1 MEETREDRARGE
13 ELIARAR
20 LERDPARKLFFATQ
34 AIALIP
40 NDTAAWVERAK
51 ALVKSGIIKEA
62 EEQIEE
68 VIRQNPDNG
77 EGWYLDGIIKSIRG
91 EQRSAKSSLQKA
103 AGALAQPGPAQ
114 YALGSILLNEGEY
127 EEALRLFDAALTE
140 DSRDPDTWYARGKV
154 LLAMKRYNQAII
166 SFDHVLEVQP
176 GSARAEEARRTA
188 IRMMKQDLTRTDDR
202 DFALLRQEA
211 DYAGLVRILTRE
223 KRSRALK
230 AAEELISLG
239 TGSTL
244 YIRPLLSHDDPE
256 IRMRALHLLLAIS
269 DPRCAQLFVKLALSI
284 ETPEE
289 GGGEKSAT
297 LLDAISRALRRTG
310 SEAAVQALEESLKRG
325 EETKTIRAI
334 RLVERTGG
342 GGAIKQLTAA
352 ATHPSARVVFAA
364 LSALGAIGNEKAI
377 DAIFIHHMSHDPS
390 IRTHAYGALRQVI
403 RRSINPLMERYAS
416 GDSGYRAFIRE
427 ILHSIGGELVPAILK
442 GISHEKKT
450 EVREAFSDALAQ
462 AADVQSIHLLIDA
475 LASPEEGI
483 RQALPLAFQAIGVP
497 AVHPLMKALLDPR
510 RRVSDQ
516 AGSILAK
523 MGRTAMPSLMSALES
538 EEQKLTVAASDVL
551 VLIGREAVPALQDAV
566 DMKIKEPDTI
576 HRMKDLITLIKKRE
590 RMVRLLAEYR
600 GEEPV

>member
-1 MEETREDRARGE
+1 MEEKREDQARGE

-34 AIALIP
+34 AIALFP
-40 NDTAAWVERAK
+40 DDTAAWVERAK
-51 ALVKSGIIKEA
+51 ALVKSGMINEA
-62 EEQIEE
+62 EEQIDE

-77 EGWYLDGIIKSIRG
+77 EGWYLHGIIKSIRG
-91 EQRSAKSSLQKA
+91 ERESAKSSLQKA
-103 AGALAQPGPAQ
+103 AGTLAQPGPAQ

-140 DSRDPDTWYARGKV
+140 DSRDPDTWFARGKV
-154 LLAMKRYNQAII
+154 LLAMKRYNQAVI

-176 GSARAEEARRTA
+176 GSIRAEEARRTA

-223 KRSRALK
+223 KRVRALK
-230 AAEELISLG
+230 AAEELIRLG
-239 TGSTL
+239 TGSTP

-269 DPRCAQLFVKLALSI
+269 DPRCARLFVKLALSI

-289 GGGEKSAT
+289 GGGEMSAT
-297 LLDAISRALRRTG
+297 LLDAISRALWRTG
-310 SEAAVQALEESLKRG
+310 KTTAVEALRESLVKRD
-325 EETKTIRAI
+325 EKETIRAI

-342 GGAIKQLTAA
+342 EEAVEQLNAA
-352 ATHPSARVVFAA
+352 SAHPSARVVFAA
-364 LSALGAIGNEKAI
+364 LSALGAIGNEEAI

-390 IRTHAYGALRQVI
+390 IRAHADVALRQVT
-403 RRSINPLMERYAS
+403 RRSINPLMQRYAS

-427 ILHSIGGELVPAILK
+427 ILHLIGGELVPAILK
-442 GISHEKKT
+442 GISHEEKT

-462 AADVQSIHLLIDA
+462 AADVQSIPLLIDA
-475 LASPEEGI
+475 LESPEEGI
-483 RQALPLAFQAIGVP
+483 RLALPPAFQAIGVP
-497 AVHPLMKALLDPR
+497 AVHPLIKALLDPR
-510 RRVSDQ
+510 RRVSEQ
-516 AGSILAK
+516 AGRILAK
-523 MGRTAMPSLMSALES
+523 MGRTAMPSLMSALDS
-538 EEQKLTVAASDVL
+538 GDHTLRVAASDVL
-551 VLIGREAVPALQDAV
+551 VLMGREALPALQDAV
-566 DMKIKEPDTI
+566 DMKIKDPDIIQT
-576 HRMKDLITLIKKRE
+576 MKDLITLIKKRE